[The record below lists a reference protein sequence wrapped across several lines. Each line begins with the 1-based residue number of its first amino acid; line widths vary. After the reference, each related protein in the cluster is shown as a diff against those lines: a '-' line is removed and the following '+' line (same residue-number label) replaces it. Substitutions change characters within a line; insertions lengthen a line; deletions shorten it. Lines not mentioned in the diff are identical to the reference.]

1 MTAFV
6 QTDPERGHV
15 SQGLVSSAS
24 LGSLSPEQ
32 INGFGLHHPQL
43 VLGEAEKDFAQDE
56 VGALAAHAAVVY
68 HQLYELKKNA
78 REVCIALKQCKDAY
92 VAAAREKDPSRKYVG
107 WNSFCKNNFSSL
119 GLSERNIRAAVK
131 TGEVLLTLKSQN
143 PQTYEAIAD
152 LSRDA
157 LFVIGSTPGVADEVG
172 GILSRDPEA
181 KLTAAQLREM
191 AVLLQSAE
199 QANQELAAQL
209 EHAKNAKTRAEACA
223 ATLNG
228 QVQEFEGEIERLTH
242 AMEQQQA
249 NAGTVSIDEEQ
260 LQAVRLETRKK
271 NQELA
276 KTQRTLS
283 QASQELSKVQSH
295 LYQQRESQE
304 VIADL
309 AVHMNAMLSKFT
321 PALVQKIRGI
331 NPSTQVKFNE
341 VAEQLRVLAS
351 QIEVAQS

>member
-1 MTAFV
+1 MTALV
-6 QTDPERGHV
+6 QIDPAQVREHR
-15 SQGLVSSAS
+15 SLVSSAS
-24 LGSLSPEQ
+24 SGLRGSRQHKSAPLQ
-32 INGFGLHHPQL
+32 HPQL
-43 VLGEAEKDFAQDE
+43 VLGDAEKNFAQDE

-68 HQLYELKKNA
+68 HQIYELKKNA

-107 WNSFCKNNFSSL
+107 WNAFCKNNFSSL

-131 TGEVLLTLKSQN
+131 TGEVLLNLKEQN
-143 PQTYEAIAD
+143 PTTYDAIAD

-157 LFVIGSTPGVADEVG
+157 LFVIGGTPEVANEVG
-172 GILSRDPEA
+172 GLLSRDPEA

-191 AVLLQSAE
+191 AMLLQSSE
-199 QANQELAAQL
+199 EANRELALQL

-228 QVQEFEGEIERLTH
+228 RVQEFEGEIERLTYEI
-242 AMEQQQA
+242 EQKE
-249 NAGTVSIDEEQ
+249 NVSAQSLEEQ
-260 LQAVRLETRKK
+260 ELQAVRMQTRIK

-283 QASQELSKVQSH
+283 QKSQELSKIQGH
-295 LYQQRESQE
+295 LYQQRQSQD

-309 AVHMNAMLSKFT
+309 AEHMSSMLSKFT
-321 PALVQKIRGI
+321 PALVHKIRGI
-331 NPSTQVKFNE
+331 TPSAQVKFNE
-341 VAEQLRVLAS
+341 VADQLRALAS
-351 QIEVAQS
+351 QIEGPQS